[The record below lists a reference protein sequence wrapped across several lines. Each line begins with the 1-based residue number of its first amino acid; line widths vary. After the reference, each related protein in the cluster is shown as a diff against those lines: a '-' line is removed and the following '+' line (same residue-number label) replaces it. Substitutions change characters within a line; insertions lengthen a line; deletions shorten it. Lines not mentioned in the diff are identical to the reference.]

1 MTTSTR
7 LWPRWSRRRFTPSRP
22 SDIVG

>member
-7 LWPRWSRRRFTPSRP
+7 LWPRWWRRRFTPSRP